1 MNTPRFAFFGT
12 PEFSAIILD
21 ELERAGYLPSLI
33 VTAPDKP
40 RGRGLVMTPSEVR
53 AWGVAH
59 NIPVITPLTLKDESV
74 ADTLRDAKCDLFIV
88 AAYGKII
95 PRGVLGIPAHGVLNV
110 HPSLLPKFRGASPI
124 ESAILSDESHTGV
137 TIMLLDEEMDH
148 GPIITQREY
157 HNDMG
162 LRKMD
167 APQGVFP
174 NSSTRR
180 LDGILGQIR
189 DTGKA
194 AKEAYSDTVTEA
206 QGPRNEEVRHFRK
219 SHDWPP
225 KGSILTRDLAH
236 FGGALLAEI
245 IPEWIGGLK
254 AGPQDHTRATYTK
267 KITKEDGLIDLA
279 GDPLQNYRKI
289 RAYDEWPGAYF
300 FTERNGKNMRVRIT
314 DATYKEGKLTI
325 TRVVPEGKKEMSY
338 EDFLR
343 GGQL

>member
-1 MNTPRFAFFGT
+1 MNTSRFVFFGT

-21 ELERAGYLPSLI
+21 ELEREGYLPTLI
-33 VTAPDKP
+33 VSAPDKP
-40 RGRGLVMTPSEVR
+40 RGRGLVMTPSEVK
-53 AWGVAH
+53 AWGIAH
-59 NIPVITPLTLKDESV
+59 NIPVITPPTLKDDSV
-74 ADTLRDAKCDLFIV
+74 ADKLRDTGCDLFIV

-95 PRGVLGIPAHGVLNV
+95 PRRVLGIPAHGVLNV

-124 ESAILSDESHTGV
+124 ESAILSDEPHTGV

-148 GPIITQREY
+148 GPIIAQREY

-167 APQGVFP
+167 E
-174 NSSTRR
+174 
-180 LDGILGQIR
+180 IR

-254 AGPQDHTRATYTK
+254 TGPQDHARATYTK

-314 DATYKEGKLTI
+314 DAIYENGKLTI
-325 TRVVPEGKKEMSY
+325 TRVIPEGRKEMSY

-343 GGQL
+343 GGQQ